1 MPRVIVQNTNITF
14 QYKYLLNIHNRA
26 ILIKISIYFCDIFQ
40 KTFIFIV
47 SYINNLVCIKDY
59 SVTFYYYIKS
69 TMLFLLLLRRISW
82 YFNFKNTPPGKESL
96 KVSLF
101 LMLMVAVNPF
111 YSFALEEDNY
121 FQDSQQNQ
129 PLHTEQAYL
138 KTFTFSEDKL
148 SDNKLQAKPPDAEG
162 RPVGVEPVSGN
173 EITAFSLL
181 IILYVSFLIFKK
193 NTTIRK
199 KLHTHKK

>member
-1 MPRVIVQNTNITF
+1 
-14 QYKYLLNIHNRA
+14 
-26 ILIKISIYFCDIFQ
+26 
-40 KTFIFIV
+40 
-47 SYINNLVCIKDY
+47 
-59 SVTFYYYIKS
+59 
-69 TMLFLLLLRRISW
+69 
-82 YFNFKNTPPGKESL
+82 
-96 KVSLF
+96 
-101 LMLMVAVNPF
+101 MLMVAVNPF